1 MTSPTPRKKT
11 GRPSKGNRHVMTA
24 RMDAGDAQKLFKIAA
39 SMGIPASDLI
49 ARTMHE
55 YLTNVDL
62 EAIEIQE
69 ALPIAKAS

>member
-1 MTSPTPRKKT
+1 MTSLPQPKKT
-11 GRPSKGNRHVMTA
+11 GRPSKGKRHVMTA
-24 RMDAGDAQKLFKIAA
+24 RLDADEAQKLFKIAA

-55 YLTNVDL
+55 YLETVDL
-62 EAIEIQE
+62 DRIETQE